1 VSLPPKTGAHRPTAS
16 PAAAAVAL
24 IIAVALL
31 GLSLVA
37 GQEFLTDRRVM
48 SGPRLLARSAEW
60 IGRLH
65 WQVWMAPT
73 AGAALAVGVLLIGL
87 ALKPRARTHFRTAGE
102 PALWLRATDVARA
115 CTAAAQQLEGVTR
128 AHTVVA
134 RRTAR
139 VRIVATAPDSEK
151 LAGTARD
158 AIDNVLREMEVARR
172 VRVSV
177 ERRSS

>member
-1 VSLPPKTGAHRPTAS
+1 V
-16 PAAAAVAL
+16 V
-24 IIAVALL
+24 IAVALL
-31 GLSLVA
+31 GLSVVA
-37 GQEFLTDRRVM
+37 GQEFLTDRRVLG
-48 SGPRLLARSAEW
+48 GPRLLARTAEW

-65 WQVWMAPT
+65 WQVWMAPA
-73 AGAALAVGVLLIGL
+73 AGTALAVGVLLIGL
-87 ALKPRARTHFRTAGE
+87 ALKPRARTHFRSAGE
-102 PALWLRATDVARA
+102 PALWLRATDIARA
-115 CTAAAQQLEGVTR
+115 CTAAAHQLEGVAR

-139 VRIVATAPDSEK
+139 VRIVANTPDTGK
-151 LAGTARD
+151 LADAARD